1 MPDNFSPH
9 KETKKGRME
18 PVDEDDVDKI
28 VNSEVFTEMIKD
40 KSHIFSDLGNY
51 TSELLQE
58 KVSDQDQKTLLK
70 RLVKDGW
77 VDENGMVDNK
87 TEGKILIW
95 KQIKKWMDIQKQ
107 RKVDALESEVEHLTL
122 DEIKGED
129 LDIIKSETNKALK
142 KAEEKINKVIELN
155 SALKIRTNEAEQKI
169 IRQEMGL
176 EFLKLLAHDLV
187 LDGCDK
193 MNSFQIAQHAKGL
206 MIKKHE
212 EANKQ
217 EAGKSVK
224 TAKDVTDNTF
234 IKNNGL
240 LQRMQVTALGRA
252 VKNNK
257 DGKPSIPLLLT
268 FPTEGEKEDFR
279 GIAKETG
286 VNIRISLPKG
296 YQNQKAYIMERYKK
310 MVNND
315 SLWVKLDVRN
325 CRPEELMSFT
335 VQVKKSGETGSRWS
349 TAGKVP
355 IIPPQMWGRYSAEK
369 KEEFIDGFIRNF

>member
-40 KSHIFSDLGNY
+40 KSHIFSGLGNY

-58 KVSDQDQKTLLK
+58 KVSEQDQKTLLK

-77 VDENGMVDNK
+77 VDEDGMVDNK
-87 TEGKILIW
+87 NEGKILIW

-129 LDIIKSETNKALK
+129 LDIIKSKTNKALK

-155 SALKIRTNEAEQKI
+155 SALKIRTTEAEQKI
-169 IRQEMGL
+169 IRQELGL

-187 LDGCDK
+187 LEGCDK

-240 LQRMQVTALGRA
+240 LQRMQVT
-252 VKNNK
+252 
-257 DGKPSIPLLLT
+257 
-268 FPTEGEKEDFR
+268 E
-279 GIAKETG
+279 
-286 VNIRISLPKG
+286 
-296 YQNQKAYIMERYKK
+296 ER
-310 MVNND
+310 
-315 SLWVKLDVRN
+315 
-325 CRPEELMSFT
+325 
-335 VQVKKSGETGSRWS
+335 
-349 TAGKVP
+349 
-355 IIPPQMWGRYSAEK
+355 
-369 KEEFIDGFIRNF
+369 